1 MASVTPQ
8 AKMFWTGVLYIGIVT
23 APAALLLF
31 ALDYSGRR
39 VPRML
44 GILLLIEPL
53 LVLGMVW
60 TEGLQ
65 AYYWSEIRFIDYAGF
80 QVSTVSRGLV
90 SGCTRLT
97 PMGYAFWGLC
107 YWCFNTFTRPR
118 PIGARS
124 VRCLQR

>member
-65 AYYWSEIRFIDYAGF
+65 AYYWTEIRFIDYAGF
-80 QVSTVSRGLV
+80 QVSTVSPGLG
-90 SGCTRLT
+90 SWLHAA
-97 PMGYAFWGLC
+97 YSYGLC
-107 YWCFNTFTRPR
+107 LL
-118 PIGARS
+118 GS
-124 VRCLQR
+124 LLLVLQYLHSLPAYRR